1 MKRSEMPILISETMK
16 VVTEL
21 NRLKGG
27 EYAGDDD
34 ALANFRRNA
43 LALGITMETC
53 WAVYAGKHWDALQ
66 QWIKD
71 LNTGKKR
78 ERMEGIEGRIDDL
91 ITYLILFKGI
101 HRERMDARQ
110 EVSTPTDTEKEI
122 ITNGSI
128 TYTYVKPCDCGLQP
142 SRGANSISLCDDR
155 CKLFKSVG
163 EVTS

>member
-1 MKRSEMPILISETMK
+1 VKRSEVPILISETMK

-21 NRLKGG
+21 NHLKGG

-101 HRERMDARQ
+101 HRERMDAGNLDKPRHPKK
-110 EVSTPTDTEKEI
+110 EVTTD
-122 ITNGSI
+122 GSI
-128 TYTYVKPCDCGLQP
+128 TYYKPCDCGLQP
-142 SRGANSISLCDDR
+142 NRSNSHCDDR
-155 CKLFKSVG
+155 CKLVKSVG